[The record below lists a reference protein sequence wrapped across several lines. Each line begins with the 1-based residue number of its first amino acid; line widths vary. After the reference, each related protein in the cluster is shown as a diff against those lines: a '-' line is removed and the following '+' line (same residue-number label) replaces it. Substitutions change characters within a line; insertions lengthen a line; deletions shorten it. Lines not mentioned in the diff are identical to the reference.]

1 MCTNLMNN
9 EDFVTVDGVQVVTSQ
24 MFWNQIICMSG
35 TTDRVRTIAKVA
47 AAVAFVSLALN
58 IVIGVLVLQYCI

>member
-1 MCTNLMNN
+1 MND
-9 EDFVTVDGVQVVTSQ
+9 DFVTVDGVQVVTAQ
-24 MFWNQIICMSG
+24 MFWNQIICMSE

-58 IVIGVLVLQYCI
+58 IAIFVLVLQNCI

>member
-1 MCTNLMNN
+1 MENK
-9 EDFVTVDGVQVVTSQ
+9 DFVTVDGVQVVTAH

-47 AAVAFVSLALN
+47 AAVAFVSMALN
-58 IVIGVLVLQYCI
+58 IALGVLVLQNCI

>member
-1 MCTNLMNN
+1 MENK
-9 EDFVTVDGVQVVTSQ
+9 DFVTVDGVQVVTAQ

-58 IVIGVLVLQYCI
+58 IALFVLVLQNCI

>member
-1 MCTNLMNN
+1 MMNN

-35 TTDRVRTIAKVA
+35 TTERVRTIAKVA

-58 IVIGVLVLQYCI
+58 IALFVLVLQNCI

>member
-1 MCTNLMNN
+1 MENK
-9 EDFVTVDGVQVVTSQ
+9 DFVTVDGVQVVTAQ

-58 IVIGVLVLQYCI
+58 IAIFVLDLQNCI